1 MAKDKLTEYDATA
14 ANNTVVGDV
23 NLAENSALPS
33 DMNNAVREVMSHLK
47 EFADGTN
54 GINVLTLADDDAS
67 ASIKFQAPSAVTAT
81 VTFTLPDGDGAD
93 GQALITNG
101 SGTLAWAYP
110 YGNRNLIIN
119 GAMQVAQ
126 RGTSSNNINS
136 YGSVDR
142 FNSSKANDDEL
153 AGTQAQSTT
162 APDGFSNSYKID
174 CTTAESAV
182 AADEY
187 WRVRHHIEAQ
197 NLQQLKY
204 GTSGAQSV
212 TLSFYVRSNVTGTY
226 SCALYQED
234 GDSGSGRIIGSTYTI
249 SSADTWEY
257 KTITFAGDTG
267 GTINNDN
274 GEGLSILW
282 ALMAGSNYT
291 ATDNTSWGT
300 YAAGKLSYGHAVNMA
315 SSTSNEWYITGVQLE
330 VGEQATPFEHRS
342 FGDELARCQRYFE
355 LIGYALGR
363 AVSTTQA
370 EVNSAFKV
378 DKRAAPTITLKET
391 SSAIAEFLR
400 AAANITSLNS
410 TYNSQTTHCGN
421 RLTSSDTGMNSG
433 ELVSVI
439 KPDSLAADAEL

>member
-1 MAKDKLTEYDATA
+1 
-14 ANNTVVGDV
+14 
-23 NLAENSALPS
+23 
-33 DMNNAVREVMSHLK
+33 MSRARD
-47 EFADGTN
+47 FADLAGSADA
-54 GINVLTLADDDAS
+54 GGLT
-67 ASIKFQAPSAVTAT
+67 
-81 VTFTLPDGDGAD
+81 G
-93 GQALITNG
+93 
-101 SGTLAWAYP
+101 
-110 YGNRNLIIN
+110 RNLVIN

-126 RGTSSNNINS
+126 RGTSSTNINS
-136 YGSVDR
+136 FGSVDR

-234 GDSGSGRIIGSTYTI
+234 GDSGSGRIIGSTYAI

-274 GEGLSILW
+274 GEGLTILW

-300 YAAGKLSYGHAVNMA
+300 YAAGKLSYGHAVNMG

-330 VGEQATPFEHRS
+330 VGEKATPFDHSES
-342 FGDELARCQRYFE
+342 YGETLAKCQRYYE
-355 LIGYALGR
+355 KSYS
-363 AVSTTQA
+363 STTNPGTATTDGIRHSSGAAGQTTTGELPMGINFLTA
-370 EVNSAFKV
+370 
-378 DKRAAPTITLKET
+378 KRSAPTITLYDSQGNSGKCSRVDFGVT
-391 SSAIAEFLR
+391 
-400 AAANITSLNS
+400 THTNS
-410 TYNSQTTHCGN
+410 TANSHFIGENAFMMSSSSGSTGSGVHCHF
-421 RLTSSDTGMNSG
+421 
-433 ELVSVI
+433 V
-439 KPDSLAADAEL
+439 ADAEL

>member
-1 MAKDKLTEYDATA
+1 MALTIVRPQGMGF
-14 ANNTVVGDV
+14 NTG
-23 NLAENSALPS
+23 
-33 DMNNAVREVMSHLK
+33 R
-47 EFADGTN
+47 
-54 GINVLTLADDDAS
+54 
-67 ASIKFQAPSAVTAT
+67 
-81 VTFTLPDGDGAD
+81 
-93 GQALITNG
+93 
-101 SGTLAWAYP
+101 
-110 YGNRNLIIN
+110 RNLIIN

-126 RGTSSNNINS
+126 RGTSSNSINGF
-136 YGSVDR
+136 GSVDR

-174 CTTAESAV
+174 CTVAESAV

-274 GEGLSILW
+274 GEGLTILW

-315 SSTSNEWYITGVQLE
+315 SSSSNEWYITGVQLE
-330 VGEQATPFEHRS
+330 VGTNASDFEHRS
-342 FGDELARCQRYFE
+342 FGEELSLCRRYFE
-355 LIGYALGR
+355 KSYDVG
-363 AVSTTQA
+363 TTPGTSDDTGT
-370 EVNSAFKV
+370 ENWTVNSEGNANAIIRPSFNV
-378 DKRAAPTITLKET
+378 EKRAAPTMVAYQATGT
-391 SSAIAEFLR
+391 SGSWNYERSGVAGTGTTTFDRKGTNGCRAYVPIGANFASAYIFGHW
-400 AAANITSLNS
+400 T
-410 TYNSQTTHCGN
+410 
-421 RLTSSDTGMNSG
+421 
-433 ELVSVI
+433 
-439 KPDSLAADAEL
+439 ADAEL

>member
-1 MAKDKLTEYDATA
+1 MSKA
-14 ANNTVVGDV
+14 AE
-23 NLAENSALPS
+23 LAALIGSQSALS
-33 DMNNAVREVMSHLK
+33 
-47 EFADGTN
+47 
-54 GINVLTLADDDAS
+54 
-67 ASIKFQAPSAVTAT
+67 
-81 VTFTLPDGDGAD
+81 
-93 GQALITNG
+93 
-101 SGTLAWAYP
+101 
-110 YGNRNLIIN
+110 NRNLIIN

-136 YGSVDR
+136 FASVDR

-274 GEGLSILW
+274 GEGLTILW

-300 YAAGKLSYGHAVNMA
+300 YAAGKLSYGHAVNMG

-342 FGDELARCQRYFE
+342 FGDEFQRCQRYYQNLFPVTASARV
-355 LIGYALGR
+355 LFPVGHYADGDYLR
-363 AVSTTQA
+363 FIA
-370 EVNSAFKV
+370 EFSAM
-378 DKRAAPTITLKET
+378 RAAPSVTYTGTGNTHYGVASNATIITGFTFGSEQISERSCVLKADKT
-391 SSAIAEFLR
+391 SHGVSGT
-400 AAANITSLNS
+400 NNS
-410 TYNSQTTHCGN
+410 VNFFTTNNGGPK
-421 RLTSSDTGMNSG
+421 L
-433 ELVSVI
+433 
-439 KPDSLAADAEL
+439 DAEL

>member
-1 MAKDKLTEYDATA
+1 MALTIVRPQGMGF
-14 ANNTVVGDV
+14 NTG
-23 NLAENSALPS
+23 
-33 DMNNAVREVMSHLK
+33 R
-47 EFADGTN
+47 
-54 GINVLTLADDDAS
+54 
-67 ASIKFQAPSAVTAT
+67 
-81 VTFTLPDGDGAD
+81 
-93 GQALITNG
+93 
-101 SGTLAWAYP
+101 
-110 YGNRNLIIN
+110 RNLIIN

-126 RGTSSNNINS
+126 RGTSSNSINGF
-136 YGSVDR
+136 GSVDR

-174 CTTAESAV
+174 CTVAESAV

-274 GEGLSILW
+274 GEGLTILW

-315 SSTSNEWYITGVQLE
+315 SSSSNEWYITGVQLE
-330 VGEQATPFEHRS
+330 VGTNASDFEHRS
-342 FGDELARCQRYFE
+342 FGEELSLCQRYYWQTNRLDF
-355 LIGYALGR
+355 GSSLGSGN
-363 AVSTTQA
+363 VSNFRQFINFPT
-370 EVNSAFKV
+370 EM
-378 DKRAAPTITLKET
+378 RAAPTVTVGTFASESGSFTPSVASI
-391 SSAIAEFLR
+391 
-400 AAANITSLNS
+400 S
-410 TYNSQTTHCGN
+410 TRVLHHSFEVGTASQGN
-421 RLTSSDTGMNSG
+421 ARVRGDNPAFKYS
-433 ELVSVI
+433 
-439 KPDSLAADAEL
+439 AEL

>member
-1 MAKDKLTEYDATA
+1 MSKA
-14 ANNTVVGDV
+14 AE
-23 NLAENSALPS
+23 LA
-33 DMNNAVREVMSHLK
+33 
-47 EFADGTN
+47 
-54 GINVLTLADDDAS
+54 
-67 ASIKFQAPSAVTAT
+67 
-81 VTFTLPDGDGAD
+81 
-93 GQALITNG
+93 ALIG
-101 SGTLAWAYP
+101 SQTALS
-110 YGNRNLIIN
+110 NRNLIIN

-126 RGTSSNNINS
+126 RGTSSNSINS
-136 YGSVDR
+136 FGSVDR

-174 CTTAESAV
+174 CTVAESAV

-274 GEGLSILW
+274 GEGLTILW

-315 SSTSNEWYITGVQLE
+315 SSSSNEWYITGVQLE
-330 VGEQATPFEHRS
+330 VGTNASDFEHRS
-342 FGDELARCQRYFE
+342 FGEELSLCQRYFQTYVNPMLDGIVPNNASRVYDAGLILHPEMRSAPAASISNTGSSNGQGINDGETTAYVTSLLSQGATQYGVE
-355 LIGYALGR
+355 LNFN
-363 AVSTTQA
+363 VSTDLA
-370 EVNSAFKV
+370 DYRPASFSGGGS
-378 DKRAAPTITLKET
+378 T
-391 SSAIAEFLR
+391 S
-400 AAANITSLNS
+400 NQT
-410 TYNSQTTHCGN
+410 TYNF
-421 RLTSSDTGMNSG
+421 
-433 ELVSVI
+433 
-439 KPDSLAADAEL
+439 DAEL